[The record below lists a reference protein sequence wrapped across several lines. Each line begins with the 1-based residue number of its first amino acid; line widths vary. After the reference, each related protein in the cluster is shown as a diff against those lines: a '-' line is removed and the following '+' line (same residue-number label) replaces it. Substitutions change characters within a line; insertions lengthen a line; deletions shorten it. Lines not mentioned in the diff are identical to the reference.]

1 MNRLE
6 NLQKNPSG
14 GKIELQGE
22 NLPKVSVIIPVKNEA
37 ARIKECLNRLVE
49 QTYPKEKLEILVV
62 DGMSDDGTRDIIN
75 EFSDQNRQLT
85 IKILDNPKGYRT
97 SGLNI
102 GIKESCGDIIL
113 RIDARTRIPSDYA
126 ARCVETLEQTGA
138 DNVGGVIKPYS
149 EALTQ
154 KAIALVTSH
163 PFGVGNARFR
173 LAKRSGFVS
182 HVYLGCFRKKIFE
195 KVGLFDENLSIIS
208 DDTGED
214 TDMNRRIWNMG
225 GKVYLNNEIVA
236 YYKPRETFFELFRL
250 YFRYGMGNAVYLFK
264 HRKLASWRL
273 LVPPIF
279 VLTLIALFA
288 FSIFS
293 KKCLI
298 FGLALLGFYLLLD
311 FFFSISIVINQEKKI
326 NILPRVFT
334 AFPIIHFA
342 WTFGFFRRLFQR
354 PKPGCYWSY

>member
-14 GKIELQGE
+14 DKIKLQGE
-22 NLPKVSVIIPVKNEA
+22 TLPKVSVIIPVKNEA

-62 DGMSDDGTRDIIN
+62 DGMSDDGTREIVRKFIEKEN
-75 EFSDQNRQLT
+75 GIAEFVLVDNRTGQ
-85 IKILDNPKGYRT
+85 RT
-97 SGLNI
+97 AGMNI
-102 GIKESCGDIIL
+102 GIQKSTGEVIV
-113 RIDARTRIPSDYA
+113 RIDARTRVPSDYISK
-126 ARCVETLEQTGA
+126 CVNTLIETGA
-138 DNVGGVIKPYS
+138 ENVGGVIKPES
-149 EALTQ
+149 SLPTQEAIGL
-154 KAIALVTSH
+154 AMSH
-163 PFGVGNARFR
+163 PFGAGNAEFR
-173 LAKRSGFVS
+173 LGRKSGYVDS
-182 HVYLGCFRKKIFE
+182 IYLGCFRRGVFE
-195 KVGLFDENLSIIS
+195 KVGLFDEKEAVLSEDS
-208 DDTGED
+208 DI
-214 TDMNRRIWNMG
+214 NYRIRKNG
-225 GKVYLNNEIVA
+225 GKVYLNKEIAA
-236 YYKPRETFFELFRL
+236 YYQPRETFKDLWKL
-250 YFRYGMGNAVYLFK
+250 YFRYGGARAGNILKYK
-264 HRKLASWRL
+264 QITSWRH
-273 LVPPIF
+273 LVPPVF

-298 FGLALLGFYLLLD
+298 FGLLLLSFYLLLD